1 MHLKNA
7 YLLTFKHL
15 YILSQGERHPLFF
28 YCKVDLKNSNKEVKK
43 KKKTRLENLNL
54 SNLQRPRSFS
64 YWTN

>member
-43 KKKTRLENLNL
+43 KKKNKARK
-54 SNLQRPRSFS
+54 P
-64 YWTN
+64 